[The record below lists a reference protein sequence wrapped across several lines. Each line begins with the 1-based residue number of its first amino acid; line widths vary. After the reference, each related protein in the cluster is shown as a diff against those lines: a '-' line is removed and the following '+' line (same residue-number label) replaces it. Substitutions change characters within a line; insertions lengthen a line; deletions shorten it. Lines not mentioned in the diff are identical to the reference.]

1 MPRRDPLSAAAA
13 LASRKTPLSAA
24 EADQVRGLMQSRAA
38 AAPAPAADPLAAVL
52 AAAGLE
58 GAAPALAAEKVG
70 LDDLYGA
77 LDAGDLASL
86 LGELDLKAGDRARL
100 KRALEASR
108 AA

>member
-1 MPRRDPLSAAAA
+1 MVSLDAF
-13 LASRKTPLSAA
+13 KGYF
-24 EADQVRGLMQSRAA
+24 D
-38 AAPAPAADPLAAVL
+38 
-52 AAAGLE
+52 
-58 GAAPALAAEKVG
+58 EKVG